1 MLYKESNVEEK
12 FMLIINSHCVSSKTK
27 KKKKKKKSK
36 IKYRF

>member
-27 KKKKKKKSK
+27 KKKKKKSK

>member
-27 KKKKKKKSK
+27 KKKK
-36 IKYRF
+36 I